1 MTSIPELKVEGLHP
15 DHVGP
20 LQAAL
25 AQARELL
32 AAVESGED
40 RRPTKEATGAE
51 PKARGASGAGNRS
64 PEGQRAGSPWE
75 TDQVV
80 SWVSPH
86 HQKNKESE

>member
-1 MTSIPELKVEGLHP
+1 MATIPEPRTEGLHP

-40 RRPTKEATGAE
+40 RRPTKEA
-51 PKARGASGAGNRS
+51 AGTVT
-64 PEGQRAGSPWE
+64 PEGEGAGSPWD

-80 SWVSPH
+80 SWVSPNIK
-86 HQKNKESE
+86 KNKEEK